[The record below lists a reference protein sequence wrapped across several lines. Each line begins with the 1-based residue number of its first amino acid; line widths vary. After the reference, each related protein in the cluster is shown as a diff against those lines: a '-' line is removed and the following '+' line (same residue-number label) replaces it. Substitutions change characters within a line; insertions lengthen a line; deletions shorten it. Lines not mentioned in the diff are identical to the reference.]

1 MYSYQTFAET
11 GAGERERLI
20 LENLPQVRLIAR
32 RIHARL
38 PESVNLEDLIS
49 TGIIGL
55 ISAIDHFDPQRNVK
69 LKTYAEHK
77 IRGAILDSL
86 RDLDWAPRARRKQ
99 ARQIE
104 AAIMTASQRLH
115 REPAEEEIAAE
126 LNLSL
131 AEYQKWLGEVQ
142 GLDLESLEYGEQ
154 GQELLQF
161 VCDNEEH
168 SPAQLME
175 RAELERLLAQA
186 INCIPDMERTVLA
199 LYYQE
204 ELSLREIAQVV
215 KLPLSRVAQLKI
227 QAVLRLRTYIE
238 KRWMLPGEAVPV
250 VSERG
255 VATPPPHRPPSGERP
270 SRKARSIEYD

>member
-1 MYSYQTFAET
+1 MYSYQAEDT
-11 GAGERERLI
+11 GAAERERLI

-38 PESVNLEDLIS
+38 PESVSLEDLIS

-104 AAIMTASQRLH
+104 AAILAAGQRYH
-115 REPAEEEIAAE
+115 REPTEEEIAAE
-126 LNLSL
+126 LKLDL
-131 AEYQKWLGEVQ
+131 DEYQKWLGEVQ

-168 SPAQLME
+168 SPARLME
-175 RAELERLLAQA
+175 RSELERLLAEA
-186 INCIPDMERTVLA
+186 IAGIPKIEQSVLG

-204 ELSLREIAQVV
+204 DLSLREITQVMG
-215 KLPLSRVAQLKI
+215 LPLSRVAQLKT
-227 QAVLRLRTYIE
+227 QAVLRLRTYIQ
-238 KRWMLPGEAVPV
+238 KRWTLSPVEASPGASVQ
-250 VSERG
+250 SAGR
-255 VATPPPHRPPSGERP
+255 RL
-270 SRKARSIEYD
+270 

>member
-1 MYSYQTFAET
+1 MYSYQTFAEN
-11 GAGERERLI
+11 GAVERERLI

-55 ISAIDHFDPQRNVK
+55 ISAIDHFDPRRNVK

-104 AAIMTASQRLH
+104 AAIQSASQRYH
-115 REPAEEEIAAE
+115 REPTEEEIAAE
-126 LNLSL
+126 LKLSL
-131 AEYQKWLGEVQ
+131 DEYQKWLGDVQ

-168 SPAQLME
+168 SPAHLME
-175 RAELERLLAQA
+175 RAELEQLLAKG
-186 INCIPDMERTVLA
+186 ISRIPELERTVLG

-204 ELSLREIAQVV
+204 ELSLREITQVV

-227 QAVLRLRTYIE
+227 QAILRLRGYIE
-238 KRWMLPGEAVPV
+238 KRWTLGSETVEASAAARKTRRSSDKGENQAV
-250 VSERG
+250 
-255 VATPPPHRPPSGERP
+255 
-270 SRKARSIEYD
+270 